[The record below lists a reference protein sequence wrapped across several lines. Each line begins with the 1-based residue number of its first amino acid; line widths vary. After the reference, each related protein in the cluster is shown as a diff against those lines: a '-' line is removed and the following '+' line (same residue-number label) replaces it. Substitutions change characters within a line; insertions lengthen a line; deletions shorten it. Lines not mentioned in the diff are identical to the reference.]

1 MWAQELALEEIQ
13 LHLVPFWVQIR
24 GVPLYLITEEN
35 ARRLARNGVAGYG
48 EWMKT
53 AAVRDIQKNSRPLVS
68 FQGERRLAGTT
79 REEAR
84 RGEHGRQVD
93 ASIIM
98 ERFFKRKSSSGSGSS
113 NNVDSSNT
121 VGSSRTPSSRQ
132 SQLDDVLGNLQADP
146 GLRTRIIDYDA
157 NMRDEVRRLY
167 LQKGPCQPKGHN
179 FPITNMSGINRRF
192 IPQWFDE
199 FDWLEYSVSKDAA
212 FCLYCYLFKTNFEQV
227 GSEAFT
233 GDGFKNWKKGR
244 ERFKMHVGP
253 VGSVHNKAREAA
265 TNLMNQATHI
275 ETAVSK
281 HSDQAHNNDKVR
293 EVVME
298 NAPGNLK
305 LLAPSI
311 QKEIVNSCALE
322 TLDAIMDGLKDRFFS
337 ILVDEARD
345 VSVKEQMAMVLRYV
359 DDNGHVIERFVGIQ
373 HVTDTTSSSLKDAI
387 DTLFSHYG
395 LSISKLRGQGYDGAS
410 NMRGELSGLKTKIL
424 REQPCAYYVHC
435 FAHQLQLALVAVAKN
450 NIDIA
455 SFFSTANNVVN
466 HVGASCKR
474 RDSLRG
480 QLQEELVIAF
490 ENDCLIMGRGLNQ
503 ETSLKRAGDTRW
515 NSHYGTLISII
526 SMFSSVVH
534 VLQMVIDDNPNESAG
549 EANTLMRVIL
559 TFEFVFHL
567 FLMKV
572 ILGLTND
579 LSQALQRKDQEI
591 VNAMALVKSCKEKLY
606 WMRNNGFD
614 ALVDEVSSFCE
625 KHHID
630 VPNMEEAFILPGRS
644 RRYAPIKTNRH
655 HYRVE
660 LFIYVIDEQI
670 TELED
675 RFNEVLVYDP

>member
-1 MWAQELALEEIQ
+1 
-13 LHLVPFWVQIR
+13 
-24 GVPLYLITEEN
+24 
-35 ARRLARNGVAGYG
+35 
-48 EWMKT
+48 
-53 AAVRDIQKNSRPLVS
+53 
-68 FQGERRLAGTT
+68 
-79 REEAR
+79 
-84 RGEHGRQVD
+84 
-93 ASIIM
+93 
-98 ERFFKRKSSSGSGSS
+98 
-113 NNVDSSNT
+113 
-121 VGSSRTPSSRQ
+121 
-132 SQLDDVLGNLQADP
+132 
-146 GLRTRIIDYDA
+146 
-157 NMRDEVRRLY
+157 
-167 LQKGPCQPKGHN
+167 
-179 FPITNMSGINRRF
+179 MSGINRRF

-265 TNLMNQATHI
+265 TNLMNQATYI
-275 ETAVSK
+275 EMVVSK

-293 EVVME
+293 EVVM
-298 NAPGNLK
+298 GNLK

-387 DTLFSHYG
+387 DTLFSRYS

-410 NMRGELSGLKTKIL
+410 NMRGELNGLKTKIL

-455 SFFSTANNVVN
+455 SFFATANNVVN

-490 ENDCLIMGRGLNQ
+490 ENDCLITGRGLNQ

-515 NSHYGTLISII
+515 NSHYGTLINII

-675 RFNEVLVYDP
+675 RFNEPGGC

>member
-1 MWAQELALEEIQ
+1 
-13 LHLVPFWVQIR
+13 
-24 GVPLYLITEEN
+24 
-35 ARRLARNGVAGYG
+35 
-48 EWMKT
+48 
-53 AAVRDIQKNSRPLVS
+53 
-68 FQGERRLAGTT
+68 
-79 REEAR
+79 
-84 RGEHGRQVD
+84 
-93 ASIIM
+93 
-98 ERFFKRKSSSGSGSS
+98 
-113 NNVDSSNT
+113 
-121 VGSSRTPSSRQ
+121 
-132 SQLDDVLGNLQADP
+132 
-146 GLRTRIIDYDA
+146 
-157 NMRDEVRRLY
+157 
-167 LQKGPCQPKGHN
+167 
-179 FPITNMSGINRRF
+179 
-192 IPQWFDE
+192 
-199 FDWLEYSVSKDAA
+199 
-212 FCLYCYLFKTNFEQV
+212 
-227 GSEAFT
+227 
-233 GDGFKNWKKGR
+233 
-244 ERFKMHVGP
+244 MHVGP
-253 VGSVHNKAREAA
+253 VGSVHNKVREAA
-265 TNLMNQATHI
+265 TNLMNQVTHI

-281 HSDQAHNNDKVR
+281 HSDQARKAYRTCLNASIKCTKFLLRQDLAFRGHDESATSSNRGNYLELLQFLADNDDKVR

-311 QKEIVNSCALE
+311 QKEIVNSCAFE

-359 DDNGHVIERFVGIQ
+359 DDNGHAIERFVGIQ

-387 DTLFSHYG
+387 DTFFSRNG

-410 NMRGELSGLKTKIL
+410 NMR
-424 REQPCAYYVHC
+424 
-435 FAHQLQLALVAVAKN
+435 ALVAVAKK
-450 NIDIA
+450 NIDIV
-455 SFFSTANNVVN
+455 SFFATANSVVN

-474 RDSLRG
+474 HDLLRQ
-480 QLQEELVIAF
+480 QLQEELMIAF
-490 ENDCLIMGRGLNQ
+490 ENDCLITGRGLNQ
-503 ETSLKRAGDTRW
+503 ETSLKRAGGTRW

-526 SMFSSVVH
+526 SMFTSVVH

-549 EANTLMRVIL
+549 EANKLMREIR

-591 VNAMALVKSCKEKLY
+591 VNAMALVKLCMEKLH

-614 ALVDEVSSFCE
+614 SLVDEVSSFCE

-630 VPNMEEAFILPGRS
+630 VPNMEEAFILLGRS
-644 RRYAPIKTNRH
+644 MRNAPIRTNRH

-675 RFNEVLVYDP
+675 RFNEIPCGNIPGSATKYE